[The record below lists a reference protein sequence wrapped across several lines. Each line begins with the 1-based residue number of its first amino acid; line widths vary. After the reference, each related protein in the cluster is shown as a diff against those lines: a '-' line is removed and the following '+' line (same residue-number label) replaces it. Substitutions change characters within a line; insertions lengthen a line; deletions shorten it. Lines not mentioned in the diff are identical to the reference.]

1 MNITTMMELEE
12 CLQKLLI
19 CAPDH
24 DWTKED
30 IPNTQSGIVNSRNT
44 SSDISASSEIRSC
57 LYNQNYEKILLD
69 FFESAGIKDRN
80 IELELV
86 DSILADGPMDYHL
99 SVIGV
104 GIAALQIFV
113 QINWTGKSN
122 PQELENRNWIELSKS
137 SLNELLVNAVNGEGL
152 ESVPKH
158 IEYLYLAVTCLIRKG
173 RVQNAFQD
181 SWSVKWWQLRCLS
194 VHQQILI
201 EKSDVIYKDSLEIIE
216 RIEKRFSDFQKQQ
229 KLLCNDMNSPTQLHM
244 IYFYIEVSYFYSNYY
259 DVPNMTK
266 VN

>member
-1 MNITTMMELEE
+1 MMELEE

-19 CAPDH
+19 CARDH

-30 IPNTQSGIVNSRNT
+30 ISKTQSEIVNSRNI
-44 SSDISASSEIRSC
+44 SSDNSASSEIRSC

-69 FFESAGIKDRN
+69 FFESASIKNRN
-80 IELELV
+80 MEMDLV
-86 DSILADGPMDYHL
+86 DSILADGPMDCHL
-99 SVIGV
+99 EVIGV

-122 PQELENRNWIELSKS
+122 PHKLENRNWIDLSKS

-194 VHQQILI
+194 VHQQILV
-201 EKSDVIYKDSLEIIE
+201 EKSDVIYKDSLKIIE
-216 RIEKRFSDFQKQQ
+216 QIEKRFNDFQKQQ
-229 KLLCNDMNSPTQLHM
+229 KCNDMNLPTQLHM

-266 VN
+266 VNQNF